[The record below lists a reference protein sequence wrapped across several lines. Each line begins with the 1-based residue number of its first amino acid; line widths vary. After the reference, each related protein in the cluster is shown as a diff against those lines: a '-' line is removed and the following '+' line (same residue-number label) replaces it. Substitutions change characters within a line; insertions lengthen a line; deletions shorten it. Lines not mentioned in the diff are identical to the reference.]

1 MKSPLILVAKELTSA
16 ELNLLRTLVRLS
28 SELAGQW
35 VLREEGDCD
44 VLLAGDGAS
53 RAGLSHPHAARVVV
67 PVLPRGAVAVGQ
79 ALARPFRAE
88 DFVGLLKRIA
98 VMLED
103 QAPATEAAPT
113 VNGMPVANGATA
125 LDGKAQLKRWPAA
138 QLLQGSRSRIQ
149 LATMLSRGARSVNE
163 LSVVSGR
170 SVDEC
175 REFMTELN
183 QHHLLTWQAIPEH
196 AQPPA
201 ASGHKAPMAADTGRS
216 LLRSIRQRLGLI

>member
-53 RAGLSHPHAARVVV
+53 TAGLSHPHAARVVV
-67 PVLPRGAVAVGQ
+67 PVLPRGVVAVGQ

-88 DFVGLLKRIA
+88 DFVGLLKHIA
-98 VMLED
+98 VMLD
-103 QAPATEAAPT
+103 GQALAVEAAPA
-113 VNGMPVANGATA
+113 ANGAPAAGNAAA
-125 LDGKAQLKRWPAA
+125 LEGKAQLKRWPPA
-138 QLLQGSRSRIQ
+138 QLLLGNRSRIQ

-170 SVDEC
+170 PVDEC
-175 REFMTELN
+175 REFMAELN
-183 QHHLLTWQAIPEH
+183 QHHLLVWQAIPEH
-196 AQPPA
+196 AQPA
-201 ASGHKAPMAADTGRS
+201 APGRKAPMAADTGRG